1 MLEQGVGDL
10 RVRGEVEVGEQHQAR
25 AEEVE
30 LLGLRLLDLQHEVGA
45 APTRRRRSARCSAPA
60 ARKSSSGMRGA
71 GARAALDEHG
81 HVVHGELV
89 HAVGRDRDAVLAFL
103 ELAGHADDEGL
114 GHLDT
119 GTGIVAVGLVSGAD
133 GRRRFTAAT
142 RERRRSTT
150 AAKSRVTLDTSH
162 TARSPTPVG
171 MGRTAW

>member
-1 MLEQGVGDL
+1 MNSTRPGP
-10 RVRGEVEVGEQHQAR
+10 
-25 AEEVE
+25 EEVE

-45 APTRRRRSARCSAPA
+45 APHVV
-60 ARKSSSGMRGA
+60 GRGHDLRA
-71 GARAALDEHG
+71 DGAEVVVGDGRARARVAFDEDG

-89 HAVGRDRDAVLAFL
+89 HAVGCDRDAVLAFL
-103 ELAGHADDEGL
+103 ELAGHADDVGS
-114 GHLDT
+114 GHLAT

-133 GRRRFTAAT
+133 GRSRLTAAT
-142 RERRRSTT
+142 ASATIDT